1 MRILEQCIDVSAS
14 SETKV
19 QIEALR
25 QAFSQDVSQ
34 PFVLNPAFP
43 FYTSPNNRTMSPS
56 NSATGSYSPA
66 AITQTSPSATHT
78 QIGYVSVDNRSHS
91 LSSPAQQSISSDRNE
106 SPVKTRNTGMHGNT
120 LQQRPKLTPD
130 AGWNPSGIFE

>member
-66 AITQTSPSATHT
+66 PITQTSPSAT
-78 QIGYVSVDNRSHS
+78 QINYVPVDNRSHS
-91 LSSPAQQSISSDRNE
+91 LSSPPQQSLNSDRNE
-106 SPVKTRNTGMHGNT
+106 SPTKTRNTGIHGNT

>member
-56 NSATGSYSPA
+56 NSATGSYSPVP
-66 AITQTSPSATHT
+66 ITQTSPGAT
-78 QIGYVSVDNRSHS
+78 QISFVPVGNRSHS
-91 LSSPAQQSISSDRNE
+91 LSSPQQSMNSDRNE
-106 SPVKTRNTGMHGNT
+106 SPAKTRNTSIHGNT